1 MATIYPL
8 SYIVSP
14 LNTKPIT
21 FNYDYISH
29 IQALN
34 LLDYFTPTQFA
45 SNPLFAQVDEFHQNI
60 GVLQTASNAIE
71 KILTIVDTIKNLN
84 NPTED
89 VLKDLANE
97 INETIKNT
105 TFDNLPVFSQS
116 LKIGDDEIK
125 LAIPEFTPDTNIE
138 KYEKILTQKQK
149 DIFEAIKNLN
159 TINPLEKLNTNPAD
173 FETFTFLLNSGSLI
187 QAYNTELINPE
198 NLQLL
203 LS

>member
-1 MATIYPL
+1 MIYPL
-8 SYIVSP
+8 SFLVSP
-14 LNTKPIT
+14 INTRPIT
-21 FNYDYISH
+21 FNPDYVEH

-45 SNPLFAQVDEFHQNI
+45 SNPLFAQVDELNQNI
-60 GVLQTASNAIE
+60 GVLQTASNSIE
-71 KILTIVDTIKNLN
+71 KILTIIDTIKQIN

-89 VLKDLANE
+89 VLKELADE
-97 INETIKNT
+97 INSTIKNT

-125 LAIPEFTPDTNIE
+125 LAIPEFAPDTNIE
-138 KYEKILTQKQK
+138 DYEKILLEKQK
-149 DIFEAIKNLN
+149 DIFEALKNLN
-159 TINPLEKLNTNPAD
+159 TLNPFENNLPNPEN
-173 FETFTFLLNSGSLI
+173 FETFLSLLNNGSLL

-203 LS
+203 FS